1 MLRSDQ
7 IREYMDVVSADGYN
21 VGNVERI
28 LATELSVSDE
38 SIAAV
43 PSHHMIPFTWV
54 ERVDDKVRLNT
65 TRDDAEQLWKMMA

>member
-1 MLRSDQ
+1 MLRSDY
-7 IREYMDVVSADGYN
+7 IKEHMDVVSADGFN

-28 LATELSVSDE
+28 LGTELRVSDE
-38 SIAAV
+38 AIAEV